1 MKITEFLKKYS
12 LIDNKFIVD
21 FYTFYDEGK
30 NEYDFTINLELVSNW
45 LNVRKDHLKTL
56 LVSNFV
62 KNVDYIEL
70 KVQGEKGKGVNNR
83 IDVLL
88 TYTCSKLLC
97 MISKSEKAN
106 VIRNFYIELEKL
118 IITYKDNIVN
128 DLNKQLGI
136 QQQNEKIIK
145 NAKSEG
151 LIYVLKVESS
161 TYKIGSTTQ
170 LKSRMKQYKV
180 GRIDELP
187 IVYVFKCSD
196 INVVESCI
204 KNNLSKY
211 RIKKNKNNEIFSIDE
226 EFIKQTVIYCNSH
239 AIKLKENKKLLKSK
253 EIANWLIIIDKKNT
267 NVELFS
273 PVKKYVRK
281 TTNQTN
287 KTTSKTKKTT
297 SKTKKTTSKTN
308 KTTSKTSKTNKTIIK
323 TK

>member
-106 VIRNFYIELEKL
+106 VIRN
-118 IITYKDNIVN
+118 
-128 DLNKQLGI
+128 
-136 QQQNEKIIK
+136 
-145 NAKSEG
+145 
-151 LIYVLKVESS
+151 
-161 TYKIGSTTQ
+161 
-170 LKSRMKQYKV
+170 
-180 GRIDELP
+180 
-187 IVYVFKCSD
+187 
-196 INVVESCI
+196 
-204 KNNLSKY
+204 
-211 RIKKNKNNEIFSIDE
+211 
-226 EFIKQTVIYCNSH
+226 
-239 AIKLKENKKLLKSK
+239 
-253 EIANWLIIIDKKNT
+253 
-267 NVELFS
+267 
-273 PVKKYVRK
+273 
-281 TTNQTN
+281 
-287 KTTSKTKKTT
+287 
-297 SKTKKTTSKTN
+297 
-308 KTTSKTSKTNKTIIK
+308 
-323 TK
+323 